1 MVPLEPRRDR
11 EKQLSL
17 MRQHSLLMKHRRE
30 HIECES
36 MPGLGC
42 LVYGTKICTHRR
54 KPIQKLKRWLK
65 TRLTVELWW
74 VLMAMVP
81 GGGGGGGGGGRAGGG
96 GGPRRA
102 C

>member
-1 MVPLEPRRDR
+1 
-11 EKQLSL
+11 
-17 MRQHSLLMKHRRE
+17 MKHRRE

-54 KPIQKLKRWLK
+54 KPIQKLKRWLRA
-65 TRLTVELWW
+65 RLTVELWW

-81 GGGGGGGGGGRAGGG
+81 VMFCWVGMVELASWFW
-96 GGPRRA
+96 
-102 C
+102 